1 MIVFTFQPLD
11 VAIPVND
18 SPYPQCPNRLYAFL
32 APEPEAP
39 TVDRFRYISFNASG
53 DRHCPVADTDAED
66 MFPLKFD
73 DKFFNTIL
81 RR

>member
-11 VAIPVND
+11 FAIPVKD
-18 SPYPQCPNRLYAFL
+18 SLYPQCPNRLYANL
-32 APEPEAP
+32 ESEPEAP

-53 DRHCPVADTDAED
+53 DRHCPVADTED
-66 MFPLKFD
+66 EEMCPLKFD